1 LRFWDSSAL
10 IPLLVVEPHTET
22 VRRLTTEDP
31 TIVVWWGTRVECMHA
46 ICRCRREDRIDDQGE
61 HRARN
66 VLEALAERWLEM
78 QPTSALR
85 SEAEQC
91 LAAHLLKAADAL
103 QLAAAVRWSGQQ
115 PQGRDFVCLDGQ
127 LRTAARTEGFQVL
140 PV

>member
-1 LRFWDSSAL
+1 
-10 IPLLVVEPHTET
+10 
-22 VRRLTTEDP
+22 
-31 TIVVWWGTRVECMHA
+31 MHA
-46 ICRCRREDRIDDQGE
+46 ICRLGREGTLDAEGE
-61 HRARN
+61 HQARN
-66 VLEALAERWLEM
+66 RLEALAERWLEM

-85 SEAEQC
+85 SEAEHC